1 MRHIHRIE
9 VTLVGFMVAL
19 AALQGCHRKE
29 AAELAALK
37 ASMEATQ
44 LNVAKFDDLD
54 FNVFSGQKWDQLSK
68 SHAQNIVVHWPDG
81 HTTTG
86 LEQHTRDLQGM
97 FVWAPDTRISEH
109 PIKVANGEWTAVTGV
124 MEGTFTKPMPVAD
137 GKNIAPTGKQFK
149 ITMSTFG
156 HWKNGVMDEEYLFW
170 DNAALMEQMGLGTKA
185 EGSYKDPDGMFTDD
199 K

>member
-1 MRHIHRIE
+1 MRHVHLSDI
-9 VTLVGFMVAL
+9 TLIGLGAL
-19 AALQGCHRKE
+19 LLLQGCHKKE

-86 LEQHTRDLQGM
+86 LEQHTHDLQGM
-97 FVWAPDTRISEH
+97 FMWAPDTRITDH
-109 PIKVANGEWTAVTGV
+109 PIKVANGDWTAVTGV
-124 MEGTFTKPMPVAD
+124 MQGTFTKPMPAPD
-137 GKNIAPTGKQFK
+137 GKNVMPTGKQFK

-170 DNAALMEQMGLGTKA
+170 DNLALMDQLGIGMTPK
-185 EGSYKDPDGMFTDD
+185 STYKGPNDIYPED

>member
-1 MRHIHRIE
+1 MRHMHGFG
-9 VTLVGFMVAL
+9 VTLIGIATLCVM
-19 AALQGCHRKE
+19 QGCHRKE

-37 ASMEATQ
+37 AAMEATQ
-44 LNVAKFDDLD
+44 LNLAKFDDLD

-86 LEQHTRDLQGM
+86 LEQHTHDLQSM
-97 FVWAPDTRISEH
+97 FVWAPDTRITDH

-124 MEGTFTKPMPVAD
+124 MQGTFTKPMPVAD

-170 DNAALMEQMGLGTKA
+170 DNAALLEQLGISTMA
-185 EGSYKDPDGMFTDD
+185 EGSYKDPDDMFTED

>member
-1 MRHIHRIE
+1 MRHIHAFE
-9 VTLVGFMVAL
+9 FTLVGLVVAL
-19 AALQGCHRKE
+19 VALPGCHRKE

-44 LNVAKFDDLD
+44 LNLAKFDDLD

-97 FVWAPDTRISEH
+97 FVWAPDTRIDDH

-124 MEGTFTKPMPVAD
+124 MSGTFTKPMPVAD

-185 EGSYKDPDGMFTDD
+185 EGSYKDPEGMFTED

>member
-1 MRHIHRIE
+1 MRHIHAFE
-9 VTLVGFMVAL
+9 VTLVGLVVAL
-19 AALQGCHRKE
+19 VALPGCHRKE

-44 LNVAKFDDLD
+44 LNLAKFDDLD

-86 LEQHTRDLQGM
+86 LEQHTHDLQAM
-97 FVWAPDTRISEH
+97 FVWAPDMRIADH

-124 MEGTFTKPMPVAD
+124 LQGTFTKPMPVAD
-137 GKNIAPTGKQFK
+137 GKNIPATGKQFK

-170 DNAALMEQMGLGTKA
+170 DNAALMEQIGISTMA
-185 EGSYKDPDGMFTDD
+185 QGSYKDPDDMFTDD

>member
-1 MRHIHRIE
+1 MRHTHVFE
-9 VTLVGFMVAL
+9 LTLIGMATL
-19 AALQGCHRKE
+19 ATLQGCHRKE

-44 LNVAKFDDLD
+44 LNLAKFDDLD

-86 LEQHTRDLQGM
+86 LEQHTHDLQAM
-97 FVWAPDTRISEH
+97 FAWAPDTRITDH

-124 MEGTFTKPMPVAD
+124 MQGTFSKPMPVAD

-170 DNAALMEQMGLGTKA
+170 DNAALMEQMGVSGK
-185 EGSYKDPDGMFTDD
+185 EGSYKDPDDMFTDD